1 MAIIKMIKNPPKT
14 KSNLKKLMNYITQP
28 AKTRP
33 DLVGGFNCDWEQ
45 AFNEFN
51 DVKMEFDK
59 EDGIQARHMVMSF
72 DVNDDVTVEL
82 AKQIG
87 DELLQHKLF
96 ENFQVVYAVHKDK
109 DHVHI
114 HFCINSVNFENGKRW
129 HQTSADLKSLKIR
142 SNDLCRKYNL
152 SEIELNQ
159 DKGSRTDSEINNRFE
174 SWKYELYLAAV
185 NSSRRASSIDEFKS
199 VMNELGYRVEWEE
212 NKKYITFTTP
222 DGQKCRNRKM
232 YPKYLFTKEN
242 LQKQFQDNS
251 TTYSPEELKKIQK
264 QFIDRVKSVEHQ
276 YPLSYIVS
284 DDEKQTS
291 MKYEKWYDRN
301 REYLIDD
308 DKYDVY
314 KSLGYALKYS
324 TSRGE
329 FVSKLNKNGMN
340 AEFDDETNIT
350 VFESRQGIEY
360 GNYEMYQ
367 GEKYS
372 PNELE
377 KVFVKNRTEKDF
389 YSSYWDCVKKSKSMK
404 DFQEMMRD
412 KGYGYSYENDK
423 YIFFSCDNST
433 VINSQRID
441 DKVLQCFENKMNIY
455 LSRMKWQS
463 QTIDD
468 FIEKLNKSGCSISTI
483 AGKTVFKMGG
493 YFFVNDDF
501 QINSIKKDLNRRSD
515 IKELIKSVGH
525 SKMYALSKASFIH
538 QLEEQGYKVEWN
550 NDNILFILPNG
561 KSYLNTELNPK
572 ADWFNVQTIEKQIH
586 INLDRYI
593 KNLMRQVH
601 STMDFVELLKSEQS
615 NITGV
620 TSSET
625 MTKHDI
631 EEILKDVGLDFRSLN
646 EYYDLKNDKTELQNA
661 IWQCSRCSLSKDDFI
676 LKMEQLGYKVEWEKT
691 VEYDTVENE
700 NTNVSVGSTTF
711 STDED
716 LKYDSKI
723 VFTTPFGNKFNNKD
737 FKRPDLYSSDALLK
751 KFQNNNV
758 MNDFDILISF
768 LRLFNSNDRAPV
780 SSAMSLVGSDLN
792 GEKLKEFMYHFEQGT
807 ASIYNKNLNND
818 LSM

>member
-1 MAIIKMIKNPPKT
+1 M
-14 KSNLKKLMNYITQP
+14 
-28 AKTRP
+28 
-33 DLVGGFNCDWEQ
+33 
-45 AFNEFN
+45 
-51 DVKMEFDK
+51 
-59 EDGIQARHMVMSF
+59 
-72 DVNDDVTVEL
+72 
-82 AKQIG
+82 
-87 DELLQHKLF
+87 
-96 ENFQVVYAVHKDK
+96 
-109 DHVHI
+109 
-114 HFCINSVNFENGKRW
+114 
-129 HQTSADLKSLKIR
+129 
-142 SNDLCRKYNL
+142 
-152 SEIELNQ
+152 
-159 DKGSRTDSEINNRFE
+159 
-174 SWKYELYLAAV
+174 
-185 NSSRRASSIDEFKS
+185 
-199 VMNELGYRVEWEE
+199 
-212 NKKYITFTTP
+212 
-222 DGQKCRNRKM
+222 
-232 YPKYLFTKEN
+232 
-242 LQKQFQDNS
+242 
-251 TTYSPEELKKIQK
+251 
-264 QFIDRVKSVEHQ
+264 
-276 YPLSYIVS
+276 
-284 DDEKQTS
+284 
-291 MKYEKWYDRN
+291 
-301 REYLIDD
+301 
-308 DKYDVY
+308 
-314 KSLGYALKYS
+314 
-324 TSRGE
+324 
-329 FVSKLNKNGMN
+329 
-340 AEFDDETNIT
+340 
-350 VFESRQGIEY
+350 
-360 GNYEMYQ
+360 
-367 GEKYS
+367 
-372 PNELE
+372 
-377 KVFVKNRTEKDF
+377 
-389 YSSYWDCVKKSKSMK
+389 
-404 DFQEMMRD
+404 
-412 KGYGYSYENDK
+412 
-423 YIFFSCDNST
+423 
-433 VINSQRID
+433 
-441 DKVLQCFENKMNIY
+441 
-455 LSRMKWQS
+455 
-463 QTIDD
+463 
-468 FIEKLNKSGCSISTI
+468 
-483 AGKTVFKMGG
+483 
-493 YFFVNDDF
+493 
-501 QINSIKKDLNRRSD
+501 NRRSD
-515 IKELIKSVGH
+515 IKELMKSVGH

-631 EEILKDVGLDFRSLN
+631 EEILKDVGLDFHSLN

>member
-1 MAIIKMIKNPPKT
+1 MNNEKMNFKISTGLKNIIGRELITSEVVAVFELVKNSFDANSKNVDIELDLKNQKIVITDDGIGMSKNDIENKWLFVAYSEKKDINEKNGRKYVGAKGIGRFACDRLGANIKIVTKT
-14 KSNLKKLMNYITQP
+14 IKEKNFNVLDIKWGAFEKNNLEEFKNIPVSYSNITNFNGIEKSGTSIIINDLRDKWDYDRIVKLKKSLE
-28 AKTRP
+28 K
-33 DLVGGFNCDWEQ
+33 LVNP
-45 AFNEFN
+45 
-51 DVKMEFDK
+51 FD
-59 EDGIQARHMVMSF
+59 
-72 DVNDDVTVEL
+72 
-82 AKQIG
+82 
-87 DELLQHKLF
+87 
-96 ENFQVVYAVHKDK
+96 
-109 DHVHI
+109 
-114 HFCINSVNFENGKRW
+114 
-129 HQTSADLKSLKIR
+129 
-142 SNDLCRKYNL
+142 SNIDMK
-152 SEIELNQ
+152 IELN
-159 DKGSRTDSEINNRFE
+159 
-174 SWKYELYLAAV
+174 
-185 NSSRRASSIDEFKS
+185 
-199 VMNELGYRVEWEE
+199 
-212 NKKYITFTTP
+212 
-222 DGQKCRNRKM
+222 
-232 YPKYLFTKEN
+232 
-242 LQKQFQDNS
+242 
-251 TTYSPEELKKIQK
+251 
-264 QFIDRVKSVEHQ
+264 
-276 YPLSYIVS
+276 IVS

-468 FIEKLNKSGCSISTI
+468 FIEKLNKSGCSINTI

-515 IKELIKSVGH
+515 IKELMKSVGH
-525 SKMYALSKASFIH
+525 SKMHALSKASFIH

-646 EYYDLKNDKTELQNA
+646 EYYDLKDDKTELRNA

-676 LKMEQLGYKVEWEKT
+676 SKMEQLGYKVEWEKI
-691 VEYDTVENE
+691 VEYDTVDNE

-737 FKRPDLYSSDALLK
+737 FKRSDLYSSDALLK

-768 LRLFNSNDRAPV
+768 LRLFNSNDRTPV